1 MAPKPHVACL
11 VDDSPPS
18 ALGARVGARHARRIG
33 ARLSIVHVAPS
44 AEAFVGGTVPW
55 SDDMADV
62 DSQLRDQAETW
73 LGALAKEL
81 EGEGVVLQGGH
92 AGEIG
97 CLWAEEVGCDLLV
110 VAPQRGRM
118 ARIALGSVANY
129 VATNAPCNVMVVRG
143 HPAEDPPT
151 S

>member
-1 MAPKPHVACL
+1 MAPQPHVACL
-11 VDDSPPS
+11 VDDSPAS
-18 ALGARVGARHARRIG
+18 ALGARVGALHAERIG

-55 SDDMADV
+55 SDDMAGV

-73 LGALAKEL
+73 LSALAKEL
-81 EGEGVVLQGGH
+81 GGEGIVLQGGH
-92 AGEIG
+92 AGEIA
-97 CLWAEEVGCDLLV
+97 CLWAEEAECDLLV

-129 VATNAPCNVMVVRG
+129 VATNAPCDVMVVRG
-143 HPAEDPPT
+143 GAVAEQPT